1 MSESICDVTERL
13 FAEFEDVHPLS
24 AVTAAVLRA
33 RHELQGSPELALPE
47 LVERLVRYRLTAAA
61 PAPAPAACRVLDS
74 PVVQTVSPGGPLPV
88 G

>member
-47 LVERLVRYRLTAAA
+47 LVERLVRYRLTEAAHDHDHDT
-61 PAPAPAACRVLDS
+61 AACSVIDS
-74 PVVQTVSPGGPLPV
+74 PVVQTV
-88 G
+88 